1 MKQFRKWAFSLPLSL
16 LIAAAGCSDED
27 LDSGQGNGG
36 QGDLHEV
43 EITFNIGTRD
53 GLHTR
58 ATNGTWDDCLF
69 IPDGNL
75 IPQSEPP
82 RELISSNN
90 WQQVNDVRIYVFKEN
105 GQGEFVYYCPETKD
119 GNKQNYFSVDAF
131 SDKFESSPYA
141 VWWGGKD
148 DLNEAHSYTIKPML
162 PAGKYHFLAVA
173 RDDKLL
179 SDDDKSLTDP
189 NTSDDEMTYIDAWIE
204 GITVLEK
211 ATLIGTKAT
220 VINATELFSG
230 CTAQPV
236 TVIESGG
243 FQKEIALYR
252 AEAGLMAYIEN
263 IPAKLEAWQT
273 YSGGRDGNI
282 DKGEF
287 YNVYSIGVTNGDV
300 LSDRVL
306 LYDRE
311 AIQGSLPQKGQDKE
325 LLNRFLY
332 LEDLDQYE
340 TTGSGN
346 NVTYVN
352 TSPDN
357 KQHPNSL
364 LLGGF
369 IMPQKSN
376 TKGNDE
382 DDKDFDKL
390 YKSLYLVFYTMDE
403 TKLGEVPLQWWPIKL
418 VSSTPVTGETAAP
431 DPYYFPIK
439 ANQFYSLGKR
449 KFTDDGSELV
459 EDEPIDLK
467 KEGGEESN
475 LVITVNPDWDWKGE
489 LEWAD

>member
-1 MKQFRKWAFSLPLSL
+1 MKQVRKWAFSLPLSL
-16 LIAAAGCSDED
+16 LIAVAGCSDEE

-58 ATNGTWDDCLF
+58 ATRGIWDDYLF

-82 RELISSNN
+82 RKLISSNN
-90 WQQVNDVRIYVFKEN
+90 WQQVNDVRIYVFREN
-105 GQGEFVYYCPETKD
+105 EQGEFVYYCPETKD
-119 GNKQNYFSVDAF
+119 GNKKNYFSVDAF
-131 SDKFESSPYA
+131 SDKFKSSSYA

-148 DLNEAHSYTIKPML
+148 DLNEAHSYAIKPML

-179 SDDDKSLTDP
+179 PDDDKSLTDP
-189 NTSDDEMTYIDAWIE
+189 NTSDENVTFIDAWVE
-204 GITVLEK
+204 GTTVLEE
-211 ATLIGTKAT
+211 ATLIGTKASE
-220 VINATELFSG
+220 IKATELFSG
-230 CTAQPV
+230 CTAQPI
-236 TVIESGG
+236 TVIGSGD

-273 YSGGRDGNI
+273 VNGGRHGKIN
-282 DKGEF
+282 KGEF

-306 LYDRE
+306 LYDRK
-311 AIQGSLPQKGQDKE
+311 ALQGSLPQKGQGRK
-325 LLNRFLY
+325 LPYRFLD
-332 LEDLDQYE
+332 LEGLQQYE

-346 NVTYVN
+346 NLTYVN
-352 TSPDN
+352 TSSNNN
-357 KQHPNSL
+357 KHPNSL
-364 LLGGF
+364 LLSGF

-376 TKGNDE
+376 TLGNDE
-382 DDKDFDKL
+382 NDKDFDKL

-403 TKLGEVPLQWWPIKL
+403 NNLGAVPLQWWPIKL
-418 VSSTPVTGETAAP
+418 ESSTPATGGTVAP

-467 KEGGEESN
+467 KNNGEIT
-475 LVITVNPDWDWKGE
+475 ITVHADWDNVGNFG
-489 LEWAD
+489 LED